1 MRQVVFVRSD
11 YSLTPSGDLD
21 NRRGMKSSPV
31 GFASVEYIVSN
42 TCIAEAWKK
51 VRSNKGAPGVD
62 NISIERFPKWGRP
75 KWKGIKQQILEGSYK
90 PTPVLRVEIPKE
102 SGGVRKLGI
111 PCVLDRVIM
120 QSIAQ
125 VLGDLFNPTFSEASY
140 GYRPGRSVQ
149 QAARQAQEYYR
160 QGYTHQIVIDLEKF
174 FDTVNHDILMVQV
187 AGPVKDK
194 DLLKLIGRFLRAG
207 VMVEGRLQPTR
218 IGVPQGS
225 PVSPILSNIL
235 LDVLDKELE
244 RRGHKF
250 IRYADDSAI
259 FVKSKRAGE
268 RVLESVSRYLERRLK
283 VKVNQCKS
291 KVGRVKESSVL
302 GFQIHLKKLRTL
314 DCKVKGFKQ
323 ELKHIT
329 RRCPGISIM
338 SRIVRL
344 KQYVQGW
351 MAHYGCGLKYDD
363 AVELDGWIRRR
374 LRMCYWK
381 QWRRP
386 RRRIRELIKLGVRK
400 PDAISMGLSR
410 KSYWRLSKTLATN
423 AGLNNAHFDKIGLIS
438 MRTLWCKIHHPVT
451 AR

>member
-1 MRQVVFVRSD
+1 MSFD
-11 YSLTPSGDLD
+11 HPPTPSGDLD
-21 NRRGMKSSPV
+21 DRRVMITSSV
-31 GFASVEYIVSN
+31 DFASVEYIVSKS
-42 TCIAEAWKK
+42 CIAEAWKK

-62 NISIERFPKWGRP
+62 NISIEQFPKWGRP
-75 KWKGIKQQILEGSYK
+75 KWNGIKQQLLEGSYK

-102 SGGVRKLGI
+102 SGGVRRLGI

-120 QSIAQ
+120 QSIAKI
-125 VLGDLFNPTFSEASY
+125 LGDLFNSTFSESSY

-149 QAARQAQEYYR
+149 QAARKAQEYYQ
-160 QGYTHQIVIDLEKF
+160 QGYIHQIDIDLEKF
-174 FDTVNHDILMVQV
+174 FDTVNHDVLMVQV
-187 AGPVKDK
+187 ARKVKNK
-194 DLLKLIGRFLRAG
+194 DLLKLTGRFLRAG
-207 VMVEGRLQPTR
+207 VMVYGRLEPTR
-218 IGVPQGS
+218 VGVPQGS

-250 IRYADDSAI
+250 IRYADDLAI

-268 RVLESVSRYLERRLK
+268 RVLESISRYLEQKLK
-283 VKVNQCKS
+283 VKVNQSKS
-291 KVGRVKESSVL
+291 KVSLVKLSSVL

-314 DCKVKGFKQ
+314 ERKVMGFKR
-323 ELKHIT
+323 ELKRIT

-338 SRIVRL
+338 SRVYRL
-344 KQYVQGW
+344 KQFVQGW

-363 AVELDGWIRRR
+363 AVNLDGWVRRR

-381 QWRRP
+381 QWRKP
-386 RRRIRELIKLGVRK
+386 RRRIRELIKLGVGK
-400 PDAISMGLSR
+400 YDAISLGLSR

-423 AGLNNAHFDKIGLIS
+423 AGLSNAHFEQIGLIS
-438 MRTLWCKIHHPVT
+438 MRTLWCKIHHPAT

>member
-1 MRQVVFVRSD
+1 VSSD
-11 YSLTPSGDLD
+11 YSLTRSGDLD
-21 NRRGMKSSPV
+21 NRRVMKSSPV
-31 GFASVEYIVSN
+31 DFASVEYIVSN
-42 TCIAEAWKK
+42 RCIAEAWKK
-51 VRSNKGAPGVD
+51 VRSNKGAAGID
-62 NISIERFPKWGRP
+62 NINIERFPKWGRP
-75 KWKGIKQQILEGSYK
+75 KWKGIKQQILSGSFK

-120 QSIAQ
+120 QSIAK

-149 QAARQAQEYYR
+149 QAARQAQAYYR
-160 QGYTHQIVIDLEKF
+160 QGYKYQIDIDLEKF

-187 AGPVKDK
+187 AGRVKNK

-250 IRYADDSAI
+250 IRYADDLAI

-268 RVLESVSRYLERRLK
+268 RVLGSVSRYLERKLK
-283 VKVNQCKS
+283 VKVNQSKS
-291 KVGRVKESSVL
+291 KVGHVKESSVL

-314 DCKVKGFKQ
+314 ERKVKGFKQ
-323 ELKHIT
+323 ELKRII
-329 RRCPGISIM
+329 RRCPGISIR
-338 SRIVRL
+338 SRIDRL
-344 KQYVQGW
+344 KYYVQGW

-363 AVELDGWIRRR
+363 AVELDGWMRRR

-400 PDAISMGLSR
+400 QDAISMGLSR

-423 AGLNNAHFDKIGLIS
+423 AGLNNTHFNQIGLIS
-438 MRTLWCKIHHPVT
+438 MRTLWCKIHHPAT

>member
-1 MRQVVFVRSD
+1 MSSD
-11 YSLTPSGDLD
+11 YPLTPSGDLED
-21 NRRGMKSSPV
+21 RRVMKPTSV
-31 GFASVEYIVSN
+31 DFASVEYMVSK

-62 NISIERFPKWGRP
+62 QISIEQFPKWGRP
-75 KWKGIKQQILEGSYK
+75 KWKDIKQQLLEGSFK
-90 PTPVLRVEIPKE
+90 PTPVRRVEIPKE
-102 SGGVRKLGI
+102 SGGIRKLGI

-120 QSIAQ
+120 QSIAKG
-125 VLGDLFNPTFSEASY
+125 LGVLFNPTFSEASY

-149 QAARQAQEYYR
+149 QAARKAQEYYR
-160 QGYTHQIVIDLEKF
+160 QGYIHQIDIDLEKF
-174 FDTVNHDILMVQV
+174 FDSVNHDVLMVQV
-187 AGPVKDK
+187 ASKVKNK
-194 DLLKLIGRFLRAG
+194 ALLKLIGRFLRAG
-207 VMVEGRLQPTR
+207 VMVNGRLQPTR
-218 IGVPQGS
+218 SGVPQGS

-250 IRYADDSAI
+250 IRYADDLAI
-259 FVKSKRAGE
+259 FVKSNRAGE
-268 RVLESVSRYLERRLK
+268 RVLESVSRYLERKLK
-283 VKVNQCKS
+283 VKVNQSKS
-291 KVGRVKESSVL
+291 KVGLVKQSSVL

-314 DCKVKGFKQ
+314 DRKVKGFKQ
-323 ELKHIT
+323 ELKRIT

-338 SRIVRL
+338 SRLYRL

-363 AVELDGWIRRR
+363 AVKLDGWIRRR

-386 RRRIRELIKLGVRK
+386 RRRIRALIKLGVGK
-400 PDAISMGLSR
+400 YDAIRLGLSR

-423 AGLNNAHFDKIGLIS
+423 AGLSNAHFDKIGLIS
-438 MRTLWCKIHHPVT
+438 IRTLWCKIHHPAT

>member
-1 MRQVVFVRSD
+1 MSFD
-11 YSLTPSGDLD
+11 HPPTPSGDLD
-21 NRRGMKSSPV
+21 DRRVMIPSSV
-31 GFASVEYIVSN
+31 DFASVEYIVSKS
-42 TCIAEAWKK
+42 CIAEAWKK

-62 NISIERFPKWGRP
+62 NISIEQFPEWGRP
-75 KWKGIKQQILEGSYK
+75 KWNGIKQQLLEGVYK

-102 SGGVRKLGI
+102 SGGVRRLGI

-120 QSIAQ
+120 QSIAK
-125 VLGDLFNPTFSEASY
+125 VLGDLFNSTFSESSY

-149 QAARQAQEYYR
+149 QAARKAQEYYR
-160 QGYTHQIVIDLEKF
+160 QGYIHQIDIDLEKF
-174 FDTVNHDILMVQV
+174 FDTVNHDVLMVQV
-187 AGPVKDK
+187 ARKVKNK

-207 VMVEGRLQPTR
+207 VMVDGRLQPTR

-250 IRYADDSAI
+250 IRYADDLAI

-268 RVLESVSRYLERRLK
+268 RVLESVSRYLERKLK
-283 VKVNQCKS
+283 VKVNQSKS
-291 KVGRVKESSVL
+291 KVGLVKRSSVL

-314 DCKVKGFKQ
+314 DRKVKGFKQ
-323 ELKHIT
+323 ELKRIT

-338 SRIVRL
+338 SRVYRL

-351 MAHYGCGLKYDD
+351 MAHYGCGLKYDV

-381 QWRRP
+381 QRRKP
-386 RRRIRELIKLGVRK
+386 RRRIRELIRLGVRK
-400 PDAISMGLSR
+400 SDAISMGLSR

-423 AGLNNAHFDKIGLIS
+423 AGLSNTHFHEIGLIS
-438 MRTLWCKIHHPVT
+438 VRTLWCKIHYPAM